1 MKNKSDAL
9 QVFIITWIQMLSVS
23 SAVICGTL
31 TEDIVIVFSGEWNCV
46 KIDLAYFF
54 AKCEFWLFIFKIIGR
69 LNTKISICYNSRTIL
84 HVLIK
89 IIGKILLSLFSSWFL
104 VLCQFLADYSNSFIR
119 FDQSVKRFNQS
130 FYPGDKGHFGLQFWK
145 SKKAYYIR

>member
-1 MKNKSDAL
+1 MKKKSDAL
-9 QVFIITWIQMLSVS
+9 Q
-23 SAVICGTL
+23 
-31 TEDIVIVFSGEWNCV
+31 DIVIVFSGEWNCV

-84 HVLIK
+84 HMLIK